1 MILPQGFFAS
11 LLFKSC
17 KIYRAIIVF
26 FCNLLLKIVKV
37 FAIIKKD
44 NLTKE
49 GTDMEIRY
57 ELSKNLKEKPTD
69 ETKLGFGHVFT
80 DHMFIMDYDTGMG
93 WHDARIV
100 PYGNIELSPAAMCLH
115 YGQEIFEGLKAYRT
129 ADGKIQLFRPD
140 ENFKRMNV
148 SAERMVIPQID
159 EEFCLKALMELLKI
173 EKDWVPHTDG
183 TSLYIRPFIISCD
196 PYVGVRPAD
205 HYMFII
211 ILSPSGA
218 YYSTGL
224 NPVKI
229 YVEQKYV
236 RAVRGGTGFAKT
248 AANYAISLAGQDEAH
263 KQDYE
268 QVLWLDGVEQK
279 YVEEVG
285 SMNIFFVIDGEVI
298 TPLLT
303 GSVLPGIT
311 RKSAIE
317 ICKKKGYKVSERR
330 ISIQEIADAY
340 DNGKLQEVFGTGTAA
355 VISPV
360 GHLKWGDKI
369 MTINDNKIGE
379 ISQMLYDTLTGIQY
393 GKLPDEFGWIYK
405 LED

>member
-1 MILPQGFFAS
+1 MDIKIQKTAS
-11 LLFKSC
+11 P
-17 KIYRAIIVF
+17 
-26 FCNLLLKIVKV
+26 
-37 FAIIKKD
+37 
-44 NLTKE
+44 
-49 GTDMEIRY
+49 
-57 ELSKNLKEKPTD
+57 KEKPAD
-69 ETKLGFGHVFT
+69 ETKLGFGHIFT
-80 DHMFIMDYDTGMG
+80 DHMFVMNYDTGEG

-100 PYGNIELSPAAMCLH
+100 PYGEITLSPAAMCLH

-129 ADGKIQLFRPD
+129 ADGSIQLFRPQ

-148 SAERMVIPQID
+148 SAERMVIPPID
-159 EEFCLKALMELLKI
+159 EEFVLKALTELLQV

-183 TSLYIRPFIISCD
+183 ASLYIRPFIFATD

-205 HYMFII
+205 HYLFMI

-229 YVEQKYV
+229 YVEEKYV

-248 AANYAISLAGQDEAH
+248 AANYAISLKGQDEAH
-263 KQDYE
+263 RQEYE

-279 YVEEVG
+279 YIEEVG

-298 TPLLT
+298 TPQLT

-311 RKSAIE
+311 RKSALE
-317 ICKKKGYKVSERR
+317 LCSKWGMKVSERR
-330 ISIQEIADAY
+330 ITIEEIASAY
-340 DNGKLQEVFGTGTAA
+340 DAGKLDEVFGTGTAA

-360 GHLKWGDKI
+360 GHLKWGDKV
-369 MTINDNKIGE
+369 MEINGNKIGAV
-379 ISQMLYDTLTGIQY
+379 SQRLYDTMTGIQY
-393 GKLPDEFGWIYK
+393 GKLPDDMGWIVK
-405 LED
+405 I

>member
-1 MILPQGFFAS
+1 MNI
-11 LLFKSC
+11 
-17 KIYRAIIVF
+17 KIELAKE
-26 FCNLLLKIVKV
+26 LKQ
-37 FAIIKKD
+37 
-44 NLTKE
+44 
-49 GTDMEIRY
+49 
-57 ELSKNLKEKPTD
+57 KPTD
-69 ETKLGFGHVFT
+69 ETNLGFGHVFT
-80 DHMFIMDYDTGMG
+80 DHMFVMNYDTGEG

-100 PYGNIELSPAAMCLH
+100 PYSEISLSPAAMCLH
-115 YGQEIFEGLKAYRT
+115 YGQEIFEGLKAYRI
-129 ADGKIQLFRPD
+129 ADGSVQLFRPD

-148 SAERMVIPQID
+148 SAKRMVIPELNEQD
-159 EEFCLKALMELLKI
+159 CLEGLMKLLEI
-173 EKDWVPHTDG
+173 EKDWVPHTEG
-183 TSLYIRPFIISCD
+183 TSLYIRPFIFATD

-205 HYMFII
+205 HYMFMI

-229 YVEQKYV
+229 YVEKNYV

-268 QVLWLDGVEQK
+268 QVLWLDGVERK

-298 TPLLT
+298 TPELT

-330 ISIQEIADAY
+330 ITIQEIADAY
-340 DNGKLQEVFGTGTAA
+340 DNGKLDEVFGTGTAA

-369 MTINDNKIGE
+369 MTINNNQIGE
-379 ISQMLYDTLTGIQY
+379 ISQMLYDTLTGIQW
-393 GKLPDEFGWIYK
+393 GKIDDEFGWIFPVK
-405 LED
+405 

>member
-1 MILPQGFFAS
+1 
-11 LLFKSC
+11 
-17 KIYRAIIVF
+17 
-26 FCNLLLKIVKV
+26 
-37 FAIIKKD
+37 
-44 NLTKE
+44 
-49 GTDMEIRY
+49 MEIRY
-57 ELSKNLKEKPTD
+57 ELTKTPKAKPAD
-69 ETKLGFGHVFT
+69 ETKLGFGRVFT
-80 DHMFIMDYDTGMG
+80 DHMFVMDYDTGMG

-100 PYGNIELSPAAMCLH
+100 PFGDISLSPAAMCLH

-129 ADGKIQLFRPD
+129 ADGDIQLFRPE
-140 ENFKRMNV
+140 ENFKRLNL
-148 SAERMVIPQID
+148 SADRMVIPRVD
-159 EEFCLKALMELLKI
+159 EEFCIKALKELVKV

-183 TSLYIRPFIISCD
+183 ASLYIRPFIFACD
-196 PYVGVRPAD
+196 PFVGVKPAD
-205 HYMFII
+205 HYMFMI

-248 AANYAISLAGQDEAH
+248 AANYAISLKGQDEAH
-263 KQDYE
+263 QQNYE

-279 YVEEVG
+279 YIEEVG
-285 SMNIFFVIDGEVI
+285 AMNIFFVIDNEVI
-298 TPLLT
+298 TPELVGT
-303 GSVLPGIT
+303 VLPGIT

-317 ICKKKGYKVSERR
+317 ICKSKGYKVSERR
-330 ISIQEIADAY
+330 ITIEEIAKAY
-340 DNGKLQEVFGTGTAA
+340 DEGKVQEVFGTGTAA

-379 ISQMLYDTLTGIQY
+379 ISQMLYDTMTGIQY
-393 GKLPDEFGWIYK
+393 GKLEDTFGWITK
-405 LED
+405 VDC

>member
-1 MILPQGFFAS
+1 MLD
-11 LLFKSC
+11 
-17 KIYRAIIVF
+17 
-26 FCNLLLKIVKV
+26 
-37 FAIIKKD
+37 IK
-44 NLTKE
+44 
-49 GTDMEIRY
+49 Y
-57 ELSKNLKEKPTD
+57 ELSDKLKDKPTD
-69 ETKLGFGHVFT
+69 ESKLGFGNIFT
-80 DHMFIMDYDTGMG
+80 DHMFIMNYDTGMG

-100 PYGNIELSPAAMCLH
+100 PFGNISLSPAAMCLH

-129 ADGKIQLFRPD
+129 KDGSIQLFRPD

-148 SAERMVIPQID
+148 SNERMVIPPVNEQD
-159 EEFCLKALMELLKI
+159 CLDGLMALLKV
-173 EKDWVPHTDG
+173 EKDWVPYSEG
-183 TSLYIRPFIISCD
+183 TALYIRPFIFATD

-205 HYMFII
+205 HYMFMI

-229 YVEQKYV
+229 YVENKYV

-248 AANYAISLAGQDEAH
+248 AANYAISLKGQDEAH

-285 SMNIFFVIDGEVI
+285 SMNIFFVIDGKII
-298 TPLLT
+298 TPALT

-317 ICKKKGYKVSERR
+317 VCKSRGYEVEERR
-330 ISIQEIADAY
+330 ISIEEVAKAY
-340 DNGKLQEVFGTGTAA
+340 DEGKLDEVFGTGTAA

-360 GHLKWGDKI
+360 GHLKWNDKI
-369 MTINDNKIGE
+369 MTINDNKIGPV
-379 ISQMLYDTLTGIQY
+379 SQMLYDTMTGIQW
-393 GKLPDEFGWIYK
+393 GTLPDEFGWIFPV
-405 LED
+405 EVD

>member
-1 MILPQGFFAS
+1 
-11 LLFKSC
+11 
-17 KIYRAIIVF
+17 
-26 FCNLLLKIVKV
+26 
-37 FAIIKKD
+37 
-44 NLTKE
+44 
-49 GTDMEIRY
+49 MEIRI
-57 ELSKNLKEKPTD
+57 EKTTTPKEKPTD
-69 ETKLGFGHVFT
+69 ESKLGFGHVFT
-80 DHMFIMDYDTGMG
+80 DHMFVMNYDAGQG

-100 PYGNIELSPAAMCLH
+100 PYGEISLSPAAMCLH

-129 ADGKIQLFRPD
+129 ADGSIQLFRPD
-140 ENFKRMNV
+140 ENFKRMNT

-159 EEFCLKALMELLKI
+159 EAFMLDALKKLVEL
-173 EKDWVPHTDG
+173 EKDWVPHSEG
-183 TSLYIRPFIISCD
+183 TSLYIRPFIFATD
-196 PYVGVRPAD
+196 PYVGVKPAD
-205 HYMFII
+205 HYLLMI

-229 YVEQKYV
+229 YVEEKYV

-248 AANYAISLAGQDEAH
+248 AANYAISLKGQDEAH
-263 KQDYE
+263 NQDYE

-298 TPLLT
+298 TPQLT

-317 ICKKKGYKVSERR
+317 ICRKKGYKVTERR
-330 ISIQEIADAY
+330 IAIDEIAKAY
-340 DNGKLQEVFGTGTAA
+340 DEGKLDEVFGTGTAA

-369 MTINDNKIGE
+369 MEINNNQIGKI
-379 ISQMLYDTLTGIQY
+379 SHMLYETLTGIQW
-393 GKLPDEFGWIYK
+393 GTLPDEFGWIVK
-405 LED
+405 V

>member
-1 MILPQGFFAS
+1 MSDIR
-11 LLFKSC
+11 
-17 KIYRAIIVF
+17 IE
-26 FCNLLLKIVKV
+26 
-37 FAIIKKD
+37 
-44 NLTKE
+44 LTK
-49 GTDMEIRY
+49 TP
-57 ELSKNLKEKPTD
+57 KAKPTD
-69 ETKLGFGHVFT
+69 ETKLGFGHIFT
-80 DHMFIMDYDTGMG
+80 DHMFAMNYDTGEG

-100 PYGNIELSPAAMCLH
+100 PFDNISLSPAAMCLH

-129 ADGKIQLFRPD
+129 ADGTIQLFRPD
-140 ENFKRMNV
+140 ENYKRMNN
-148 SAERMVIPQID
+148 SAERMVIPKID
-159 EEFCLKALMELLKI
+159 EEFMIEATKKLVEI

-183 TSLYIRPFIISCD
+183 ASLYIRPFIFATD

-205 HYMFII
+205 HYLFLI

-248 AANYAISLAGQDEAH
+248 AANYAISLKGQDEAH
-263 KQDYE
+263 EQDYE

-279 YVEEVG
+279 YIEEVG

-298 TPLLT
+298 TPELT

-311 RKSAIE
+311 RKSALE
-317 ICKKKGYKVSERR
+317 VCKSKGIKATERR
-330 ISIQEIADAY
+330 ITIEEVAKAY
-340 DNGKLQEVFGTGTAA
+340 DEGKLDEVFGTGTAA

-369 MTINDNKIGE
+369 MTINNNEIGP
-379 ISQMLYDTLTGIQY
+379 ISQMLYDTMTGIQW
-393 GKLPDEFGWIYK
+393 GKIPDEFGWTVKI
-405 LED
+405 D

>member
-1 MILPQGFFAS
+1 M
-11 LLFKSC
+11 
-17 KIYRAIIVF
+17 
-26 FCNLLLKIVKV
+26 
-37 FAIIKKD
+37 
-44 NLTKE
+44 
-49 GTDMEIRY
+49 MEIRY
-57 ELSKNLKEKPTD
+57 ELTKTPKAKPAD
-69 ETKLGFGHVFT
+69 ETKLGFGRVFT
-80 DHMFIMDYDTGMG
+80 DHMFVMDYDTGIG

-100 PYGNIELSPAAMCLH
+100 PFGDISLSPAAMCLH

-129 ADGKIQLFRPD
+129 ADGEIQLFRPE
-140 ENFKRMNV
+140 ENFKRLNL
-148 SAERMVIPQID
+148 SADRMVIPRVD
-159 EEFCLKALMELLKI
+159 EEFCVEAVKELVKV

-183 TSLYIRPFIISCD
+183 ASLYIRPFIFACD
-196 PYVGVRPAD
+196 PFVGVKPAD
-205 HYMFII
+205 HYMFMI

-248 AANYAISLAGQDEAH
+248 AANYAISLKGQDEAH
-263 KQDYE
+263 QQNYE

-279 YVEEVG
+279 YIEEVG
-285 SMNIFFVIDGEVI
+285 AMNIFFVIDNEVI
-298 TPLLT
+298 TPELVGT
-303 GSVLPGIT
+303 VLPGIT

-317 ICKKKGYKVSERR
+317 ICKSKGYKVSERR
-330 ISIQEIADAY
+330 ITIEEIAKAY
-340 DNGKLQEVFGTGTAA
+340 DEGKVQEVFGTGTAA

-379 ISQMLYDTLTGIQY
+379 ISQMLYDTMTGIQY
-393 GKLPDEFGWIYK
+393 GKLEDKFGWITK
-405 LED
+405 IDE

>member
-1 MILPQGFFAS
+1 
-11 LLFKSC
+11 
-17 KIYRAIIVF
+17 
-26 FCNLLLKIVKV
+26 
-37 FAIIKKD
+37 
-44 NLTKE
+44 
-49 GTDMEIRY
+49 MEIRY
-57 ELSKNLKEKPTD
+57 ELTKTPKDKPAD
-69 ETKLGFGHVFT
+69 ETKLGFGRVFT
-80 DHMFIMDYDTGMG
+80 DHMFVMDYDTGMG

-100 PYGNIELSPAAMCLH
+100 PFGEITLSPAAMCLH

-129 ADGKIQLFRPD
+129 ADGEIQLFRPE
-140 ENFKRMNV
+140 ENFKRMNL
-148 SAERMVIPQID
+148 SADRMVIPRVD
-159 EEFCLKALMELLKI
+159 EEFCVKALKELI
-173 EKDWVPHTDG
+173 TVEKDWVPHTDG
-183 TSLYIRPFIISCD
+183 ASLYIRPFIFACD
-196 PYVGVRPAD
+196 PFVGVKPAD
-205 HYMFII
+205 HYMFMI

-248 AANYAISLAGQDEAH
+248 AANYAISLKGQDEAH
-263 KQDYE
+263 KQSYE

-279 YVEEVG
+279 YIEEVG
-285 SMNIFFVIDGEVI
+285 AMNIFFVIDNEVI
-298 TPLLT
+298 TPELVGT
-303 GSVLPGIT
+303 VLPGIT

-317 ICKKKGYKVSERR
+317 ICKKKGYKVTERR
-330 ISIQEIADAY
+330 ITIEEIAKAY
-340 DNGKLQEVFGTGTAA
+340 DEGKVQEVFGTGTAA

-379 ISQMLYDTLTGIQY
+379 ISQMLYDTMTGIQY
-393 GKLPDEFGWIYK
+393 GKLEDEYNWIVK

>member
-1 MILPQGFFAS
+1 MSDIR
-11 LLFKSC
+11 
-17 KIYRAIIVF
+17 IE
-26 FCNLLLKIVKV
+26 
-37 FAIIKKD
+37 
-44 NLTKE
+44 LTK
-49 GTDMEIRY
+49 TP
-57 ELSKNLKEKPTD
+57 KAKPTD
-69 ETKLGFGHVFT
+69 ETKLGFGHIFT
-80 DHMFIMDYDTGMG
+80 DHMFVMNYDTGEG

-100 PYGNIELSPAAMCLH
+100 PFDDVKLSPAAMCLH

-129 ADGKIQLFRPD
+129 ADGTVQLFRPD
-140 ENFKRMNV
+140 ENYKRMNN
-148 SAERMVIPQID
+148 SAERMVIPKID
-159 EEFCLKALMELLKI
+159 EEFMIEATKKLVEI

-183 TSLYIRPFIISCD
+183 ASLYIRPFIFATD

-205 HYMFII
+205 HYLFLI

-248 AANYAISLAGQDEAH
+248 AANYAISLKGQDEAH
-263 KQDYE
+263 EQDYE

-279 YVEEVG
+279 YIEEVG

-298 TPLLT
+298 TPELT

-311 RKSAIE
+311 RKSALE
-317 ICKKKGYKVSERR
+317 VCKSKGIKATERR
-330 ISIQEIADAY
+330 ITIEEVAKAY
-340 DNGKLQEVFGTGTAA
+340 DEGKLDEVFGTGTAA

-369 MTINDNKIGE
+369 MTINNNEIGP
-379 ISQMLYDTLTGIQY
+379 ISQMLYDTMTGIQW
-393 GKLPDEFGWIYK
+393 GKIPDEFGWTVKI
-405 LED
+405 D

>member
-1 MILPQGFFAS
+1 ML
-11 LLFKSC
+11 
-17 KIYRAIIVF
+17 
-26 FCNLLLKIVKV
+26 
-37 FAIIKKD
+37 D
-44 NLTKE
+44 
-49 GTDMEIRY
+49 IRI
-57 ELSKNLKEKPTD
+57 ERTATPKAKPTD
-69 ETKLGFGHVFT
+69 ETKLGFGHIFT
-80 DHMFIMDYDTGMG
+80 DHMFIMNYDTGEG

-100 PYGNIELSPAAMCLH
+100 PYGTIELSPAAMCLH

-129 ADGKIQLFRPD
+129 ADGSVQLFRPD
-140 ENFKRMNV
+140 ENFKRMNM
-148 SAERMVIPQID
+148 SAERMVIPQLN
-159 EEFCLKALMELLKI
+159 EEDCLRALKELVKL
-173 EKDWVPHTDG
+173 EQDWVPHTDG
-183 TSLYIRPFIISCD
+183 ASLYIRPFIISTD

-229 YVEQKYV
+229 YVEKKYV

-248 AANYAISLAGQDEAH
+248 AANYAISLKGQQEAH
-263 KQDYE
+263 DQDYE

-298 TPLLT
+298 TPQLT

-311 RKSAIE
+311 RKSALE
-317 ICKKKGYKVSERR
+317 ICRKRGYKVSERR
-330 ISIQEIADAY
+330 ISIEEIAEAY
-340 DNGKLQEVFGTGTAA
+340 DNGKLDEVFGTGTAA

-360 GHLKWGDKI
+360 GHLKWGDKV
-369 MTINDNKIGE
+369 MTINDNKIGK
-379 ISQMLYDTLTGIQY
+379 ISQMSTI
-393 GKLPDEFGWIYK
+393 P
-405 LED
+405 

>member
-1 MILPQGFFAS
+1 MSDIR
-11 LLFKSC
+11 
-17 KIYRAIIVF
+17 IE
-26 FCNLLLKIVKV
+26 
-37 FAIIKKD
+37 
-44 NLTKE
+44 LTK
-49 GTDMEIRY
+49 TP
-57 ELSKNLKEKPTD
+57 KAKPTD
-69 ETKLGFGHVFT
+69 ETKLGFGHIFT
-80 DHMFIMDYDTGMG
+80 DHMFAMNYDTGEG

-100 PYGNIELSPAAMCLH
+100 PFDDVKLSPAAMCLH

-129 ADGKIQLFRPD
+129 ADGTVQLFRPD
-140 ENFKRMNV
+140 ENYKRMNN
-148 SAERMVIPQID
+148 SAERMVIPKID
-159 EEFCLKALMELLKI
+159 EEFMIEATKKLVEI

-183 TSLYIRPFIISCD
+183 ASLYIRPFIFATD

-205 HYMFII
+205 HYLFLI

-248 AANYAISLAGQDEAH
+248 AANYAISLKGQDEAH
-263 KQDYE
+263 EQDYE

-279 YVEEVG
+279 YIEEVG

-298 TPLLT
+298 TPELT

-311 RKSAIE
+311 RKSALE
-317 ICKKKGYKVSERR
+317 VCKSKGIKATERR
-330 ISIQEIADAY
+330 ITIEEVAKAY
-340 DNGKLQEVFGTGTAA
+340 DEGKLDEVFGTGTAA

-369 MTINDNKIGE
+369 MTINNNEIGP
-379 ISQMLYDTLTGIQY
+379 ISQMLYDTMTGIQW
-393 GKLPDEFGWIYK
+393 GKIPDEFGWTVKI
-405 LED
+405 D

>member
-1 MILPQGFFAS
+1 MDI
-11 LLFKSC
+11 
-17 KIYRAIIVF
+17 KI
-26 FCNLLLKIVKV
+26 
-37 FAIIKKD
+37 
-44 NLTKE
+44 
-49 GTDMEIRY
+49 
-57 ELSKNLKEKPTD
+57 ELAKTLKEKPAD
-69 ETKLGFGHVFT
+69 ETKLGFGHIFT
-80 DHMFIMDYDTGMG
+80 DHMFIMNYDTGEG

-100 PYGNIELSPAAMCLH
+100 PYQNLSLSPASMCLH

-129 ADGKIQLFRPD
+129 AEGKIQLFRPD

-148 SAERMVIPQID
+148 SNERMVIPKINEKD
-159 EEFCLKALMELLKI
+159 ALEALTKLLEI
-173 EKDWVPHTDG
+173 EKDWVPHTEG
-183 TSLYIRPFIISCD
+183 AALYIRPFIIAID

-205 HYMFII
+205 HYLFMI

-229 YVEQKYV
+229 YVETKYV

-268 QVLWLDGVEQK
+268 QVLWLDGVERK
-279 YVEEVG
+279 YIEEVG

-298 TPLLT
+298 TPELT

-317 ICKKKGYKVSERR
+317 VCRSKGYKVTERR
-330 ISIQEIADAY
+330 ITIQEVADAY
-340 DNGKLQEVFGTGTAA
+340 DAGKLDEVFGTGTAA

-360 GHLKWGDKI
+360 GHLKWDDKI
-369 MTINDNKIGE
+369 MEINDNKIGKV
-379 ISQMLYDTLTGIQY
+379 SQMLYDTMTGIQW
-393 GKLPDEFGWIYK
+393 GTIPDTFGWTYEIK
-405 LED
+405 